1 MSRRD
6 VLVVTTPSVEGAEI
20 IRYLKPVSA
29 HLVAGTN
36 IFKDILG
43 SFSDI
48 FGGRSKTYQKEL
60 ASMYNDAVEA
70 IKSSAFEI
78 GANCILGLRIDIDEV
93 SGGGKSMFMITA
105 VGTAAILKAD
115 NQKML
120 GEGRLSEKRDVL
132 SIEKLIVLSKRR
144 TVIDQAARG
153 SLEINDRLWEFIT
166 RYQVAEVLPFLFT
179 ALQKLISSA
188 QPGFDNS
195 GKFLEMLT
203 RFIDALPSEIKAEQL
218 FDTIQES
225 GDDKLILQVC
235 NIIKQLNLLDLRRCR
250 RLLEDSDFHM
260 QKYGVRIATYNKPFY
275 DREDLEGLISIRKLI
290 EGKFKERGVRS
301 MKRQM
306 LSSKEK
312 EVWNCECGKDGN
324 EIGLPCENCTKDIL
338 GFTSNEV
345 KPSEAL
351 AYIDRRI
358 EILRENLA

>member
-1 MSRRD
+1 M
-6 VLVVTTPSVEGAEI
+6 TTSSIVGVEIEQ
-20 IRYLKPVSA
+20 YLKPVSA
-29 HLVAGTN
+29 HIVAATN
-36 IFKDILG
+36 IFKDIFA
-43 SFSDI
+43 SVSDV
-48 FGGRSKTYQKEL
+48 FGGRSRTYKKVL
-60 ASMYNDAVEA
+60 ASMYNEA
-70 IKSSAFEI
+70 IEEIKSSAYEI

-203 RFIDALPSEIKAEQL
+203 RFIDALPGEVKTEHL
-218 FDTIQES
+218 FNAIHES
-225 GDDKLILQVC
+225 GEDKLILQVC
-235 NIIKQLNLLDLRRCR
+235 NIIKQLNLLDLIRCR
-250 RLLEDSDFHM
+250 RLLEDSDFHK
-260 QKYGVRIATYNKPFY
+260 QKYGIRIATCNKRFY
-275 DREDLEGLISIRKLI
+275 DRDDLEALISIRKLI
-290 EGKFKERGVRS
+290 EDKFKERGVRS

-306 LSSKEK
+306 LYRRRRKYGTASA
-312 EVWNCECGKDGN
+312 GK
-324 EIGLPCENCTKDIL
+324 L
-338 GFTSNEV
+338 GM
-345 KPSEAL
+345 K
-351 AYIDRRI
+351 
-358 EILRENLA
+358 